1 MKGLIVDNGDSP
13 RPRLVLTELP
23 APQVSDNELVVRVEM
38 AGFNR
43 ADLALAADH
52 YPPQTVAGS
61 ELAGEVIEVGRNCVG
76 FKVGDRVMAL
86 SRGSHAEFATVD
98 HRLAISIPEG
108 IAWQVAAAL
117 PAWYMTAHD
126 ALINQGE
133 LRAGETVLI
142 QGVTSGVGQ
151 AAAQLARLGGAR
163 TIVGVARSIAKLG
176 RLADRVVDR
185 GLLMDTDWPAEARKA
200 TNEQGV
206 NLVID
211 MVGGGALTGNLQSLA
226 TGGRVVAVGRLGG
239 SSDTLDI
246 GMLAL
251 KRARLIGVT
260 FRSRSLEEKIAIAR
274 AFATEVLP
282 HVIEGRI
289 TPTIDRIFPLTAAA
303 AAQEL
308 MQRNEHFGKV
318 LLAIR

>member
-1 MKGLIVDNGDSP
+1 MKGLIVDTSASLH
-13 RPRLVLTELP
+13 PRLVLAELP
-23 APQVSDNELVVRVEM
+23 APQVGDNEVVVRVEM

-43 ADLALAADH
+43 ADLALTADH
-52 YPPQTVAGS
+52 YPPETIAGS
-61 ELAGEVIEVGRNCVG
+61 ELAGEVVEVGRHCVG
-76 FKVGDRVMAL
+76 FKMGDRVMAL
-86 SRGSHAEFATVD
+86 SRGSHAEFAAVD
-98 HRLAISIPEG
+98 CRLAVPIPEG
-108 IAWQVAAAL
+108 VSWQVAAAL

-126 ALINQGE
+126 ALFNQGE

-163 TIVGVARSIAKLG
+163 TVVGVARSNAKL
-176 RLADRVVDR
+176 RQLVDTVVDL
-185 GLLMDTDWPAEARKA
+185 GLLMETDWPAEARKA
-200 TNEQGV
+200 TEGRGA

-226 TGGRVVAVGRLGG
+226 ISGRLVTVGRLGG

-246 GMLAL
+246 GMLAF

-260 FRSRSLEEKIAIAR
+260 FRSRSLEDKAAIAR
-274 AFATEVLP
+274 SFATDVLP
-282 HVIEGRI
+282 HVIEGRLM
-289 TPTIDRIFPLTAAA
+289 PRIDRIFPLSAAS
-303 AAQEL
+303 AAQTL
-308 MQRNEHFGKV
+308 VQRNEHFGKV